1 MPAISKKPTNW
12 LVYITF
18 LIIGTSYLWP
28 WNCFLSAISYF
39 YSRIEDQNLKGILNS
54 SLMSIST
61 ITSTIVFIYLADKQ
75 RNANYPRRIIYGEII
90 TAIVFLFL
98 ALSCF
103 VSLPNDK
110 IYFFYLLVSMFVA
123 TVGTSY
129 TQNGS
134 FAVVSLYEPVYT
146 QAVMVGQALSGIVP
160 PLGSM
165 LSALSYKDPGAT
177 GFSKAAN
184 TTTETNTQDGGDV
197 PTSPDTSSALAQWSS
212 FAYFIAATSLA
223 LAAIIMY
230 ITSINKSQVLH
241 EPDEGDFLRYSD
253 IPEEEDEGTHLINE
267 QDENLREEDSAGDDD
282 ENNNNTNRRNE
293 AIFNRDESER
303 REAVRFIR
311 SATSFLPKRTRLLR
325 NTSAPIVSTIQRP
338 QLPRRLTH
346 TILVEDIEAAAKGEH
361 HTSVPLTRLA
371 RKLKVPAATVYL
383 VFSVSLAYPVFASSV
398 LSNTFELAPQLF
410 FPLAFFVWN
419 LGDLIGR
426 IICGVPAFIV
436 KRDSVMIIYGIARL
450 LFIPLFFLLSMSK
463 NRSDFVYLGLH
474 LFFGITNGHLCS
486 SALIQFPSYVDDT
499 EREAAGGFMT
509 VLLSLGLTTGSLFS
523 FVLTMLNNEIL
534 V

>member
-1 MPAISKKPTNW
+1 MSTLPKKPTNW
-12 LVYITF
+12 LVYMTF
-18 LIIGTSYLWP
+18 LTIGTSYLWP

-39 YSRIEDQNLKGILNS
+39 YSRIDDQNLKGILNS

-61 ITSTIVFIYLADKQ
+61 ITSTLVFIYLADKQ

-90 TAIVFLFL
+90 TAVVFLFL

-103 VSLPNDK
+103 VLLPSDK
-110 IYFFYLLVSMFVA
+110 IYFFYLLLSMFVA

-177 GFSKAAN
+177 GLSKPAN
-184 TTTETNTQDGGDV
+184 TTETDTNAQDGEA
-197 PTSPDTSSALAQWSS
+197 PSTPDTSSTLAQWSS

-230 ITSINKSQVLH
+230 ITSINKGQVLH

-253 IPEEEDEGTHLINE
+253 IPEEDEEAHLINE
-267 QDENLREEDSAGDDD
+267 QDEDQSQEYSDDD
-282 ENNNNTNRRNE
+282 DNNTNRRNE
-293 AIFNRDESER
+293 AIFNRDEPER
-303 REAVRFIR
+303 RETVRFLR
-311 SATSFLPKRTRLLR
+311 SAASFLPKRKRLLR

-361 HTSVPLTRLA
+361 HTSVPLTRLG

-383 VFSVSLAYPVFASSV
+383 VFSVSLAFPVFASSV
-398 LSNTFELAPQLF
+398 LSNTFGIAPQLF
-410 FPLAFFVWN
+410 FPLSFFVWN

-426 IICGVPAFIV
+426 IICGVPSFIV
-436 KRDSVMIIYGIARL
+436 RKDMTMILYGIARL

-463 NRSDFVYLGLH
+463 NRNDLVYLGLH
-474 LFFGITNGHLCS
+474 LLFGITSGHLCS